1 MQSFEFSLDTLMQD
15 TLDITGAD
23 YENDFILLYT
33 GYSVLV
39 QWTNTTQV
47 YNSGVTDGRTRV
59 QTPLWQAK
67 CKNWVSILLIFRYSV
82 LFWFSVNFFLRFVE
96 IFGLLLYGDFGF

>member
-39 QWTNTTQV
+39 Q
-47 YNSGVTDGRTRV
+47 
-59 QTPLWQAK
+59 
-67 CKNWVSILLIFRYSV
+67 
-82 LFWFSVNFFLRFVE
+82 
-96 IFGLLLYGDFGF
+96 

>member
-23 YENDFILLYT
+23 YEYDFILLYT

-47 YNSGVTDGRTRV
+47 YNSGVTDERTRV
-59 QTPLWQAK
+59 QTPSDKLNAK
-67 CKNWVSILLIFRYSV
+67 TESPFCSYFGIQYYSGHISALMFCAFLLRNSQ
-82 LFWFSVNFFLRFVE
+82 
-96 IFGLLLYGDFGF
+96 